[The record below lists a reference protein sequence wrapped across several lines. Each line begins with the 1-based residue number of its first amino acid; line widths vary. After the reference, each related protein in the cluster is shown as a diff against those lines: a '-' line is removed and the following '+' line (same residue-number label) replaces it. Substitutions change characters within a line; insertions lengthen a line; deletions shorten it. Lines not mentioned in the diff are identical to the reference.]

1 MVPAITPIPPH
12 IFKAILE
19 KDGFS
24 VQLDTEANWT
34 LFKANSPYP
43 VIVLPKKGELVSVT
57 IMMEIL
63 NQIKM
68 DNRKYFSLLEQVKN

>member
-1 MVPAITPIPPH
+1 MAPAITPVSPH
-12 IFKAILE
+12 VFKAILE

-24 VQLDTEANWT
+24 VKMDTETNWT
-34 LFKANSPYP
+34 LFKADSPCS

-68 DNRKYFSLLEQVKN
+68 DDGKYFNLLTQV